1 MQGIRNPARLK
12 VLSEEQV
19 DAIHEASLTLLE
31 RTGAR
36 FDSPDALRR
45 LEEAGAL
52 EHPTR
57 KSVLTF
63 PRGVVEEAIRK
74 IPFYGTYCARDPKN
88 DVTFDG
94 AHSFAHALGGN
105 PAILDSGTG
114 QIRSSTLKDVEET
127 TRLQDALVNCHTA
140 SPLVVATDVPAP
152 LLVIKTVEAMIRN
165 TSKCVPGY
173 ALRTPEVEVLL
184 EMGVAVAG
192 SSEEL
197 RGRPFFT
204 LYGSPSSPLTY
215 DGHVCDVMLLAAEHG
230 IPVDVVPCPIA
241 GGTAPLSLAGGLAQ
255 QNAELL
261 AGVMLLQT
269 ADPKLPSQYSGRLS
283 LLDLRSGKNLWGLPE
298 LGLVSAATVQIAH
311 RYHMTADVYGVTT
324 DANGWDLQIGLER
337 MIAALPPALA
347 GADNLSGIG
356 GAWENAGSLEMAVI
370 DDEVYEDV
378 FRVIR
383 GIEVDE
389 DRLALEVID
398 KVGPMGNFLAQR
410 HTMTYLRKGEMRN
423 SPLWDKRTMD
433 RARTEGIRPIQAVA
447 RERALALLKE
457 HTVTPLDPDID
468 RALARV
474 VEEGGKRLMRSA
486 A

>member
-1 MQGIRNPARLK
+1 MQGIPNPARLK
-12 VLSEEQV
+12 VLEDAQV
-19 DAIHEASLTLLE
+19 DAIHEASMTLLE

-45 LEEAGAL
+45 LERAGAQK
-52 EHPTR
+52 HPVR
-57 KSVLTF
+57 KNVLTF
-63 PRGVVEEAIRK
+63 PRSLVEEAIRK
-74 IPFYGTYCARDPKN
+74 IPHYGTYCARDPKN

-94 AHSFAHALGGN
+94 EHTFAHALGGN
-105 PAILDSGTG
+105 PAILDSETG
-114 QIRSSTLKDVEET
+114 AIRSSTLRDVEET
-127 TRLQDALVNCHTA
+127 TRLQDALTNCHTA
-140 SPLVVATDVPAP
+140 SPLVVATDVPGP

-165 TSKCVPGY
+165 TTKCVPGY

-184 EMGVAVAG
+184 EMGSAVAG
-192 SSEEL
+192 GAEAL
-197 RGRPFFT
+197 RERPFFT

-269 ADPKLPSQYSGRLS
+269 VDPKLPSQYSGRLS

-298 LGLVSAATVQIAH
+298 LALVSAATVQIAH

-337 MIAALPPALA
+337 MMAALPPALA

-356 GAWENAGSLEMAVI
+356 GAWENAASLEMAVI
-370 DDEVYEDV
+370 DDEIYEDV
-378 FRVIR
+378 FRIVR
-383 GIEVDE
+383 GIQVDE

-410 HTMTYLRKGEMRN
+410 HTMKYLREGEMRN
-423 SPLWDKRTMD
+423 SSLWDKRTMD
-433 RARTEGIRPIQAVA
+433 RAVHEGIRPIQDAA
-447 RERALALLKE
+447 RERARKILQE

-468 RALARV
+468 RELTRV
-474 VEEGGKRLMRSA
+474 VAEGGKRLLRGA
-486 A
+486 

>member
-1 MQGIRNPARLK
+1 MQGIRNPGRLK
-12 VLSEEQV
+12 VLSDEQV

-36 FDSPDALRR
+36 FDSPEAIRR

-52 EHPTR
+52 AHPTR

-63 PRGVVEEAIRK
+63 PRSMVDAAIRR
-74 IPFYGTYCARDPKN
+74 IPHYGTYCARDPKN

-94 AHSFAHALGGN
+94 EHSFAHALGGN
-105 PAILDSGTG
+105 PAILDSETG
-114 QIRSSTLKDVEET
+114 QIRSSTLKDVEEA
-127 TRLQDALVNCHTA
+127 TRLQDALPNCHTA
-140 SPLVVATDVPAP
+140 SNLVVATDVPAP

-165 TSKCVPGY
+165 TTKCVPGY
-173 ALRTPEVEVLL
+173 ALRTAEVEVLL
-184 EMGVAVAG
+184 EMGEAVAG
-192 SSEEL
+192 GPEEL
-197 RGRPFFT
+197 RKRPFFT

-269 ADPKLPSQYSGRLS
+269 ADAKLPSQYSGRLS
-283 LLDLRSGKNLWGLPE
+283 FLDLRSGKNLWGLPE

-356 GAWENAGSLEMAVI
+356 GAWENAASLEMAVI
-370 DDEVYEDV
+370 DDEIYDDV
-378 FRVIR
+378 FRIVR

-389 DRLALEVID
+389 DRLALDVVD
-398 KVGPMGNFLAQR
+398 KVGPMGTFLAQR
-410 HTMTYLRKGEMRN
+410 HTLKYLREGEMRN
-423 SPLWDKRTMD
+423 SALWDKRTMD
-433 RARTEGIRPIQAVA
+433 RARQEGVRPIQDVA
-447 RERALALLKE
+447 RDRMRKILRE
-457 HTVTPLDPDID
+457 HTVTPLEPDVD
-468 RALARV
+468 KELARV
-474 VEEGGKRLMRSA
+474 VAEGGKRLLKTA
-486 A
+486 

>member
-1 MQGIRNPARLK
+1 MQGIRNPGRLK
-12 VLSEEQV
+12 VLSDEQV

-36 FDSPDALRR
+36 FDSPEAIRR
-45 LEEAGAL
+45 LEEEGAL
-52 EHPTR
+52 AHPTR

-63 PRGVVEEAIRK
+63 PRSMVDAAIRR
-74 IPFYGTYCARDPKN
+74 IPHYGTYCARDPKN

-94 AHSFAHALGGN
+94 EHSFAHALGGN
-105 PAILDSGTG
+105 PAILDSETG
-114 QIRSSTLKDVEET
+114 QIRSSTLKDVEEA
-127 TRLQDALVNCHTA
+127 TRLQDALPNCHTA
-140 SPLVVATDVPAP
+140 SNLVVATDVPAP

-165 TSKCVPGY
+165 TTKCVPGY
-173 ALRTPEVEVLL
+173 ALRTAEVEVLL
-184 EMGVAVAG
+184 EMGEAVAG
-192 SSEEL
+192 GPEEL
-197 RGRPFFT
+197 RKRPFFT

-269 ADPKLPSQYSGRLS
+269 ADAKLPSQYSGRLS
-283 LLDLRSGKNLWGLPE
+283 FLDLRSGKNLWGLPE

-356 GAWENAGSLEMAVI
+356 GAWENAASLEMAVI
-370 DDEVYEDV
+370 DDEIYDDV
-378 FRVIR
+378 FRIVR

-389 DRLALEVID
+389 DRLALDVVD
-398 KVGPMGNFLAQR
+398 KVGPMGTFLAQR
-410 HTMTYLRKGEMRN
+410 HTLKYLREGEMRN
-423 SPLWDKRTMD
+423 SSLWDKRTMD
-433 RARTEGIRPIQAVA
+433 RARQEGVRPIQDVA
-447 RERALALLKE
+447 RDRMRKILRE
-457 HTVTPLDPDID
+457 HTVTPLEPDVD
-468 RALARV
+468 KELARV
-474 VEEGGKRLMRSA
+474 VAEGGKRLLKTA
-486 A
+486 

>member
-1 MQGIRNPARLK
+1 MQGIRNPGRLK
-12 VLSEEQV
+12 VLSDEQV
-19 DAIHEASLTLLE
+19 DALHEASLTLLE

-36 FDSPDALRR
+36 FDSPEAIRR

-52 EHPTR
+52 AHPTR

-63 PRGVVEEAIRK
+63 PRSMVDAAIRR
-74 IPFYGTYCARDPKN
+74 IPHYGTYCARDPKN

-94 AHSFAHALGGN
+94 EHSFAHALGGN
-105 PAILDSGTG
+105 PAILDSETG
-114 QIRSSTLKDVEET
+114 QIRSSTLKDVEEA
-127 TRLQDALVNCHTA
+127 TRLQDALPNCHTA
-140 SPLVVATDVPAP
+140 SNLVVATDVPAP

-165 TSKCVPGY
+165 TTKCVPGY
-173 ALRTPEVEVLL
+173 ALRTAEVEVLL
-184 EMGVAVAG
+184 EMGEAVAG
-192 SSEEL
+192 GPEEL
-197 RGRPFFT
+197 RKRPFFT

-269 ADPKLPSQYSGRLS
+269 ADAKLPSQYSGRLS
-283 LLDLRSGKNLWGLPE
+283 FLDLRSGKNLWGLPE

-356 GAWENAGSLEMAVI
+356 GAWENAASLEMAVI
-370 DDEVYEDV
+370 DDEIYDDV
-378 FRVIR
+378 FRIVR

-389 DRLALEVID
+389 DRLALDVVD
-398 KVGPMGNFLAQR
+398 KVGPMGTFLAQR
-410 HTMTYLRKGEMRN
+410 HTLKYLREGEMRN
-423 SPLWDKRTMD
+423 SALWDKRTMD
-433 RARTEGIRPIQAVA
+433 RARQEGVRPIQDVA
-447 RERALALLKE
+447 RDRMRKILRE
-457 HTVTPLDPDID
+457 HTVTPLEPDVD
-468 RALARV
+468 KELARV
-474 VEEGGKRLMRSA
+474 VAEGGKRLLKTV
-486 A
+486 

>member
-1 MQGIRNPARLK
+1 MQGIRNPGRLK
-12 VLSEEQV
+12 VLSDEQV

-36 FDSPDALRR
+36 FDSPEAIRR

-52 EHPTR
+52 AHPTR

-63 PRGVVEEAIRK
+63 PRSMVDAAIRR
-74 IPFYGTYCARDPKN
+74 IPHYGTYCARDPKN

-94 AHSFAHALGGN
+94 EHSFAHALGGN
-105 PAILDSGTG
+105 PAILDSETG
-114 QIRSSTLKDVEET
+114 QIRSSTLKDVEEA
-127 TRLQDALVNCHTA
+127 TRLQDALPNCHTA
-140 SPLVVATDVPAP
+140 SNLVVATDEPAP

-165 TSKCVPGY
+165 TTKCVPGY
-173 ALRTPEVEVLL
+173 ALRTAEVEVLL
-184 EMGVAVAG
+184 EMGEAVAG
-192 SSEEL
+192 GPEEL
-197 RGRPFFT
+197 RKRPFFT

-269 ADPKLPSQYSGRLS
+269 ADAKLPSQYSGRLS
-283 LLDLRSGKNLWGLPE
+283 FLDLRSGKNLWGLPE

-356 GAWENAGSLEMAVI
+356 GAWENAASLEMAVI
-370 DDEVYEDV
+370 DDEIYDDV
-378 FRVIR
+378 FRIVR

-389 DRLALEVID
+389 DRLALDVVD
-398 KVGPMGNFLAQR
+398 KVGPMGTFLAQR
-410 HTMTYLRKGEMRN
+410 HTLKYLREGEMRN
-423 SPLWDKRTMD
+423 SALWDKRTMD
-433 RARTEGIRPIQAVA
+433 RARQEGVRPIQDVA
-447 RERALALLKE
+447 RDRMRKILRE
-457 HTVTPLDPDID
+457 HTVTPLEPDVD
-468 RALARV
+468 KELARV
-474 VEEGGKRLMRSA
+474 VAEGGKRLLKTV
-486 A
+486 

>member
-12 VLSEEQV
+12 VLSDEQV

-36 FDSPDALRR
+36 FDSPDAVRR
-45 LEEAGAL
+45 LREGGAL
-52 EHPTR
+52 DHPSR
-57 KSVLTF
+57 KNVLTF
-63 PRGVVEEAIRK
+63 PRSVVEDAIRK
-74 IPFYGTYCARDPKN
+74 IPRYATYCARDPKN

-94 AHSFAHALGGN
+94 EHSFAHALGGN
-105 PAILDSGTG
+105 PAILDAETG
-114 QIRSSTLKDVEET
+114 EIRSSTLADVEAT
-127 TRLQDALVNCHTA
+127 TRLQDALKNCHTA
-140 SPLVVATDVPAP
+140 SPLVVATDVPGP

-173 ALRTPEVEVLL
+173 ALRTPEVDVLL
-184 EMGVAVAG
+184 EMGAAVAG
-192 SSEEL
+192 GREEL
-197 RGRPFFT
+197 RRRPFFT

-230 IPVDVVPCPIA
+230 IPVDIVPCPIA

-269 ADPKLPSQYSGRLS
+269 VDPKLPSQYSGRLS

-370 DDEVYEDV
+370 DDEIYEDV
-378 FRVIR
+378 FRMVR

-389 DRLALEVID
+389 DRLALDVID

-410 HTMTYLRKGEMRN
+410 HTMKYLREGEMRN

-433 RARTEGIRPIQAVA
+433 RARQEGIRPIQDAA
-447 RERALALLKE
+447 REKVRRILQE
-457 HTVTPLDPDID
+457 HAVTPLDPDVD
-468 RALARV
+468 RELTRAV
-474 VEEGGKRLMRSA
+474 TEGAKRLLKA

>member
-1 MQGIRNPARLK
+1 MQGIRNSAPLK
-12 VLSEEQV
+12 VLTPPQL
-19 DAIHEASLTLLE
+19 DAIHDASLTILE

-36 FDSPDALRR
+36 FDHDGARKRLLDLGATPHPERKNVLR
-45 LEEAGAL
+45 
-52 EHPTR
+52 
-57 KSVLTF
+57 F
-63 PRGVVEEAIRK
+63 PRSVVEDAIRK
-74 IPFYGTYCARDPKN
+74 IPHFGSYCARDPKN

-94 AHSFAHALGGN
+94 EHTFAHALGGN
-105 PAILDSGTG
+105 PAILDLDMGTS
-114 QIRSSTLKDVEET
+114 RPSTLRDVEEA
-127 TRLQDALVNCHTA
+127 TRMQDALENCHTA
-140 SPLVVATDVPAP
+140 GALVVATDVPAP
-152 LLVIKTVEAMIRN
+152 VHVIKTMQSMLEN
-165 TSKCVPGY
+165 TTKSVSGY
-173 ALRTPEVEVLL
+173 ALRTAEVEILL
-184 EMGVAVAG
+184 RMGACVSGGAEAF
-192 SSEEL
+192 
-197 RGRPFFT
+197 RKRPLFT

-215 DGHVCDVMLLAAEHG
+215 DEHVCEVVLLAASHG
-230 IPVDVVPCPIA
+230 VPVDLVPCPIA

-269 ADPKLPSQYSGRLS
+269 LDPKLPTQYSGRLS

-337 MIAALPPALA
+337 MVAALPPALA

-356 GAWENAGSLEMAVI
+356 GAWENAASLAMAVI
-370 DDEVYEDV
+370 DDEVYADV
-378 FRVIR
+378 FRMIR

-389 DRLALEVID
+389 DRLALDLID
-398 KVGPMGNFLAQR
+398 KVGPMGTFLAQR

-433 RARTEGIRPIQAVA
+433 RMKAEGVRPLQEVA
-447 RERALALLKE
+447 AERARKILKD
-457 HTVTPLDPDID
+457 HVPTPLDRDVQ
-468 RALARV
+468 RELSRV
-474 VEEGGKRLMRSA
+474 VDDGCKTLLRA